1 MVDGEKKFTVKDL
14 YELYVVQNYCM
25 DAISKI
31 TCIPLV
37 PLSRIFQKYEL
48 PDMKKAYYNGR
59 VTGEKTKVNDIPGA
73 GENTLDV
80 LNVSA
85 EDMFFG
91 L

>member
-1 MVDGEKKFTVKDL
+1 MLGEEKKFTIKDL

-25 DAISKI
+25 DAVSKI

-59 VTGEKTKVNDIPGA
+59 VTGEKTKVNAKPGI
-73 GENTLDV
+73 GENAFDV